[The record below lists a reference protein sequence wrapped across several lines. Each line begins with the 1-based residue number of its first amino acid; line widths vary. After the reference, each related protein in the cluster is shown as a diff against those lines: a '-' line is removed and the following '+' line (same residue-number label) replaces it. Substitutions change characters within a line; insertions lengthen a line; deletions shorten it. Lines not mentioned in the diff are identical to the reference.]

1 MLEEKFEKC
10 WRGRKKGVGGKKW
23 TSAEVPESTSSEQIA
38 GVQYMQQRGITKK
51 KKKMSQAHNI
61 VAVLFDRH
69 PAVQRC
75 VGGLSS
81 THRRQ

>member
-10 WRGRKKGVGGKKW
+10 WRGRKKGVGGKRW

-51 KKKMSQAHNI
+51 KKK
-61 VAVLFDRH
+61 
-69 PAVQRC
+69 
-75 VGGLSS
+75 
-81 THRRQ
+81 